1 MVDIDITSH
10 KSHQKGLVLKLRLNR
25 KGKNIGK
32 YGDTQSIKEQSRN
45 LSLDEAFTNLTFPPR
60 ILLVEIRNQTI
71 NLLKSAK
78 IGKIWAKCLK
88 GQFKS
93 VPTWA

>member
-1 MVDIDITSH
+1 M
-10 KSHQKGLVLKLRLNR
+10 VLKLRLNR
-25 KGKNIGK
+25 KGKNVGK

-78 IGKIWAKCLK
+78 SGKIWAKCLK